1 MVSPGGRGSGQTPTG
16 THSITFIHTDKKWD
30 DVPWQLTVLHVCLI
44 SLWPLMMCLA
54 CKYFKLSISCAF
66 TNQVLLYMLVNMLN
80 PSSLFVYY
88 VCLCFVKN
96 V

>member
-1 MVSPGGRGSGQTPTG
+1 MPAE
-16 THSITFIHTDKKWD
+16 THSITFIHTNKKWD
-30 DVPWQLTVLHVCLI
+30 DVPQQLIILHVCLI
-44 SLWPLMMCLA
+44 SLWPLMMCSA
-54 CKYFKLSISCAF
+54 CKYFKLSISCVF
-66 TNQVLLYMLVNMLN
+66 TCQVLLYMLVNMLH

>member
-1 MVSPGGRGSGQTPTG
+1 MPTE
-16 THSITFIHTDKKWD
+16 THSIMFIHTNKKWD
-30 DVPWQLTVLHVCLI
+30 DAPLQLIVLHVCLI

-66 TNQVLLYMLVNMLN
+66 TCQVLLYMLVNMLH